1 MNDTLKNLIADLY
14 RLRRNP
20 DPAEVAQLVAAFLVT
35 TGEPRDRFERTVERF
50 LPKTTE
56 AVNA

>member
-1 MNDTLKNLIADLY
+1 MNEILAIALARLSKLK
-14 RLRRNP
+14 RNP
-20 DPAEVAQLVAAFLVT
+20 DPYEVAELVAAFLVT